1 MDIPENNPL
10 ILIYMIMKNISLGLI
25 AIMIFTATS
34 CKVTKKINKA
44 IETKELTP
52 VLINKDVED
61 SIRMVNETFS
71 KFKSH
76 NIDFQTFNAKIKIE
90 SDGTNGKNPDITA
103 VIKIIKDSAIW
114 MSLSATFLNV
124 EIYRVLITRDS
135 VIVINKQKK
144 EVQYRSLDYLQE
156 VTQIPFDYK
165 TLENLIIGN
174 PIFIGDSVK
183 SFRKIDN
190 NILISTIDQ
199 YFKNLITISNENK
212 VMMHS
217 KMDDIDISRSRTA
230 DITYEGYENNNGYY
244 FSTDRQ
250 ISISEKT
257 KMDIKFNYKQYEFNK
272 ELSVNFNVP
281 KNYQRK

>member
-1 MDIPENNPL
+1 
-10 ILIYMIMKNISLGLI
+10 MIMKNISLGLI
-25 AIMIFTATS
+25 VIILFTITS

-44 IETKELTP
+44 IETKELMP

-244 FSTDRQ
+244 FSTDRH
-250 ISISEKT
+250 ISISEKK
-257 KMDIKFNYKQYEFNK
+257 KMDIRFNYKQYEFNK